1 MPTTYIF
8 NVLVAPLLPHQFTGF
23 PASLKRDLL
32 NVRCL
37 LLTNFRLFLSRT
49 FVLCRLLNY
58 DLTPTK
64 KAQELAFVVEHNI
77 EGALGVFFIDA
88 MGKIGCQVSK
98 REVQNPSTFFS
109 STNGPFNLQPLFQKT
124 VEKWFQRS
132 DSRNVVQEMWFKTNS
147 SSDLDFFSGSRKGVD
162 QKKGGFIL

>member
-1 MPTTYIF
+1 MPTTYIS
-8 NVLVAPLLPHQFTGF
+8 NVLVALCLPPAPQLSCF

-64 KAQELAFVVEHNI
+64 KAQELNFVVEHNI
-77 EGALGVFFIDA
+77 EGALGVFCIDG

-98 REVQNPSTFFS
+98 REVQN
-109 STNGPFNLQPLFQKT
+109 
-124 VEKWFQRS
+124 
-132 DSRNVVQEMWFKTNS
+132 
-147 SSDLDFFSGSRKGVD
+147 
-162 QKKGGFIL
+162 

>member
-1 MPTTYIF
+1 MYDTFNRVYRVRGRGRVCPTHIY

-109 STNGPFNLQPLFQKT
+109 HQPMDHLI
-124 VEKWFQRS
+124 
-132 DSRNVVQEMWFKTNS
+132 RNHF
-147 SSDLDFFSGSRKGVD
+147 SRKV
-162 QKKGGFIL
+162 

>member
-8 NVLVAPLLPHQFTGF
+8 NALVALCLPPAPQLSCF

-64 KAQELAFVVEHNI
+64 KTQELAFVVEHNI

-88 MGKIGCQVSK
+88 MGKIGCQVSILVQCTSVSI
-98 REVQNPSTFFS
+98 REQYFFLY
-109 STNGPFNLQPLFQKT
+109 NN
-124 VEKWFQRS
+124 
-132 DSRNVVQEMWFKTNS
+132 
-147 SSDLDFFSGSRKGVD
+147 
-162 QKKGGFIL
+162 